1 MIDQRGVQCSL
12 TRMILDDGVD
22 GSRQQGLDKTLP
34 ACDRS
39 ELAAALTS
47 VTPFC
52 PAIGPCAQSPA
63 FFLIESNVVFSRP
76 FSFLLSSSCIGE
88 ENMIMRLEW
97 EEER

>member
-47 VTPFC
+47 VTFL
-52 PAIGPCAQSPA
+52 PCHRTLCSITS
-63 FFLIESNVVFSRP
+63 FFSKIESNVVFSRP